1 MRKPSLQLFTQS
13 CEAQNIRVNMEKNKN
28 VFQVM
33 HNYLWG
39 FWKCFDFAQ
48 SWSGSPHNRILSALI
63 IARASNL
70 TKRCIFHTIPPTK
83 TTNIHSPQQAI
94 SISLIT
100 SVLQKHSWNS
110 LCSHPHH
117 PTKDSTSVSCC
128 FLHPT
133 TKGMCKSWVSDSL
146 GH

>member
-1 MRKPSLQLFTQS
+1 MRKPSLQPFTQS
-13 CEAQNIRVNMEKNKN
+13 CEAQNIRVNIEKNKN
-28 VFQVM
+28 VFQVT
-33 HNYLWG
+33 HSYPWG
-39 FWKCFDFAQ
+39 FWKCFDSAQ
-48 SWSGSPHNRILSALI
+48 SWSGSPHNSILPALI

-70 TKRCIFHTIPPTK
+70 TKLCIFHTTPPPK
-83 TTNIHSPQQAI
+83 TTNIHSPQRAI

-100 SVLQKHSWNS
+100 SVFEEHSWNS
-110 LCSHPHH
+110 LCSHLQH

-133 TKGMCKSWVSDSL
+133 TKGVCKSWVPGSL